1 MTNNF
6 LFNGD
11 MFRAE
16 EYNGAILVANSL
28 SPLVTVELPG
38 DYSDGLFHEGD
49 YRTGMF
55 RTNLMLNDAEIDNN
69 GDKIHGSNGVAVFRV
84 YPNFAPFKLLKKIE
98 FQHKGPIMLDLKKDN
113 GVTLLKSDVESG
125 EDLSGLTVGL
135 EVLDLVFT
143 IASGWLSSV
152 DITIQGGE

>member
-11 MFRAE
+11 IFRAE

-38 DYSDGLFHEGD
+38 DYSDGLFHEGE

-55 RTNLMLNDAEIDNN
+55 RTNLMLTDVFIGIRGDNIY
-69 GDKIHGSNGVAVFRV
+69 GGGGVAVFRV

-98 FQHKGPIMLDLKKDN
+98 FQHTGEVSLDLKKDN
-113 GVTLLKSDVESG
+113 GVTLLKSDVQSG

-135 EVLDLVFT
+135 EVLDLVFA
-143 IASGWLSSV
+143 IDGVLSSV